1 MGYEAVEMDHQ
12 HPGIRCMTFSCICL
26 CMDCVGE
33 KTVVVVFI
41 TLTGGEGMI
50 LLSYHP
56 SDQPGEA
63 GKEREEETKGKKRKE
78 KKRKEHRQPSARN
91 PHIETKEL
99 N

>member
-1 MGYEAVEMDHQ
+1 
-12 HPGIRCMTFSCICL
+12 MTFSCICL

-50 LLSYHP
+50 LLSDQP
-56 SDQPGEA
+56 SHRPGEA
-63 GKEREEETKGKKRKE
+63 GKERKGNGRGKERKE